1 MDTISVVIPLYN
13 KAPYIGRTIDSVLA
27 QERLP
32 EEIIVIDDGST
43 DGGGDIVK
51 QFKDPSIR
59 LVRQENQGLSAARNR
74 GISLAKGELIAFLD
88 ADDVW
93 KPGFLKVISEM
104 RELYPQAGIYATAY
118 DVINPEGKRTTLKFS
133 FSTSQ
138 SEQGLIDNFFHAWGP
153 QPLPSAM
160 AVPKEVLDKI
170 GGFPEGEAWAEDVD
184 MLIKIGICYPIAW
197 NSKILATYCQDAT
210 NRVYGVKKFYHE
222 PTFLSTLNE
231 AIKSGTVPTEKIQD
245 LREYAAHWQY
255 CAARQLILN
264 GEKELALKI
273 IGQTRGTRMF
283 RHQGWILALCSYFP
297 LLLKLLMQIYK
308 SYLNVKNLFVMAR

>member
-1 MDTISVVIPLYN
+1 
-13 KAPYIGRTIDSVLA
+13 LA

-59 LVRQENQGLSAARNR
+59 LVGQENQGVSAARNR
-74 GISLAKGELIAFLD
+74 GISLAKGDLIAFLD

-93 KPGFLKVISEM
+93 KPEFLKVISEM

-133 FSTSQ
+133 FSTSHC
-138 SEQGLIDNFFHAWGP
+138 EQGLIDNLFHTWGP
-153 QPLPSAM
+153 QPLPSAV
-160 AVPKEVLDKI
+160 AIPKEVIDKI
-170 GGFPEGEAWAEDVD
+170 GGFPEGETWAEDVD
-184 MLIKIGICYPIAW
+184 MWIRIGISFPIAW
-197 NSKILATYCQDAT
+197 NSRILATYCQDAT

-222 PTFLSTLNE
+222 PTFSRTVNE
-231 AIKSGTVPTEKIQD
+231 AIQSGIVTPEKQQD
-245 LREYAAHWQY
+245 LREYAAGWQY
-255 CAARQLILN
+255 WAVRQLILQ
-264 GEKELALKI
+264 GKKELALKI
-273 IGQTRGTRMF
+273 INQTRGTRMF
-283 RHQGWILALCSYFP
+283 RRRGWILALCSYSP

-308 SYLNVKNLFVMAR
+308 SYINVKNRFVMAR